1 MNSTVKDST
10 MMDSNPDEKE
20 DFNLSVIINDNTK
33 KYLNSSKNTDIIQCA
48 LEYNNYLINYI
59 IENKHQMSINDYE
72 AKMNKLYTN
81 LASLATNCDNYR
93 KKFKL
98 KSESEMLNKNTTN
111 NIENTKN
118 TDGGNN
124 KVNTRRSNNN
134 VPINKN
140 VVTSNKRSGIT
151 ITIYKNELNL

>member
-1 MNSTVKDST
+1 MNSNLKDST
-10 MMDSNPDEKE
+10 MMESIPNEKE

-98 KSESEMLNKNTTN
+98 KSESEMLNKNISN
-111 NIENTKN
+111 NTENTK
-118 TDGGNN
+118 TDGVNN

-134 VPINKN
+134 APINKN
-140 VVTSNKRSGIT
+140 VVTSNTRSGIT

>member
-1 MNSTVKDST
+1 MNSNLKDST
-10 MMDSNPDEKE
+10 MMESIPNEKE

-98 KSESEMLNKNTTN
+98 KSESEMLNKNLSN
-111 NIENTKN
+111 NTENTK
-118 TDGGNN
+118 TDGVNN
-124 KVNTRRSNNN
+124 KVNTRRNNN
-134 VPINKN
+134 APINKN
-140 VVTSNKRSGIT
+140 VVTSNTRSGIT

>member
-1 MNSTVKDST
+1 MNNNLKDST
-10 MMDSNPDEKE
+10 MMESIPNEKE

-98 KSESEMLNKNTTN
+98 KSESEMLNKNISN
-111 NIENTKN
+111 NTENTK
-118 TDGGNN
+118 TDGVNN
-124 KVNTRRSNNN
+124 KVNTRRSNNHA
-134 VPINKN
+134 PINKN
-140 VVTSNKRSGIT
+140 VVTSNTRSGIT

>member
-1 MNSTVKDST
+1 MNSNLKDST
-10 MMDSNPDEKE
+10 MMESIPNEKE

-48 LEYNNYLINYI
+48 SEYNNYLINYI

-98 KSESEMLNKNTTN
+98 KSEAEMLNKNISN
-111 NIENTKN
+111 NTENTK
-118 TDGGNN
+118 TDGVNN

-134 VPINKN
+134 APINKN
-140 VVTSNKRSGIT
+140 VVTSNTRSGIT

>member
-1 MNSTVKDST
+1 
-10 MMDSNPDEKE
+10 
-20 DFNLSVIINDNTK
+20 
-33 KYLNSSKNTDIIQCA
+33 
-48 LEYNNYLINYI
+48 
-59 IENKHQMSINDYE
+59 MSINDYE

-98 KSESEMLNKNTTN
+98 KSESEMLNKNISN
-111 NIENTKN
+111 NTENTK
-118 TDGGNN
+118 TDGVNN

-134 VPINKN
+134 APINKN
-140 VVTSNKRSGIT
+140 VVTSNTRSGIT

>member
-1 MNSTVKDST
+1 
-10 MMDSNPDEKE
+10 MMESIPNEKE

-98 KSESEMLNKNTTN
+98 KSESERLNKNISN
-111 NIENTKN
+111 NTENTK
-118 TDGGNN
+118 TDGVNN
-124 KVNTRRSNNN
+124 KVNTQRSNNN
-134 VPINKN
+134 ATINKN
-140 VVTSNKRSGIT
+140 VVTSNTRSGIT

>member
-1 MNSTVKDST
+1 MNSNLKDST
-10 MMDSNPDEKE
+10 MMESIPNEKE

-98 KSESEMLNKNTTN
+98 KSESEMLNKNISN
-111 NIENTKN
+111 NTENTK
-118 TDGGNN
+118 TDGMNN

-134 VPINKN
+134 APINKN
-140 VVTSNKRSGIT
+140 VVTSNTRSGIT

>member
-1 MNSTVKDST
+1 MNNNLKDST
-10 MMDSNPDEKE
+10 MMESIPNEKE

-98 KSESEMLNKNTTN
+98 KSESEMLNKNISN
-111 NIENTKN
+111 NTENTK
-118 TDGGNN
+118 TDGVNN

-134 VPINKN
+134 ATINKN
-140 VVTSNKRSGIT
+140 VVTSNTRSGIT

>member
-1 MNSTVKDST
+1 MNNNLKDST
-10 MMDSNPDEKE
+10 MMESIPNEKE

-98 KSESEMLNKNTTN
+98 KSESEMLNKNISN
-111 NIENTKN
+111 NTENTK
-118 TDGGNN
+118 TDGVNN

-134 VPINKN
+134 APINKN
-140 VVTSNKRSGIT
+140 VVTSNTRSGIT

>member
-1 MNSTVKDST
+1 MNSNLKDST
-10 MMDSNPDEKE
+10 MMESIPNEKE

-98 KSESEMLNKNTTN
+98 KSESEMLNKNISN
-111 NIENTKN
+111 NTENTK
-118 TDGGNN
+118 TDGVNN

-134 VPINKN
+134 ATINKN
-140 VVTSNKRSGIT
+140 VVTSNTRSGIT